1 MVPIRLSIGTIFI
14 ETAAII
20 SVYLKVIELIPKTI
34 ETTTK
39 NEDMDLKIDEAW
51 EKMIKRLASW
61 ADSLIV
67 NLPNIILALF
77 VFTIVILLSK
87 YFAKLTWKLLEKSSL
102 QKSMKNV
109 IAKLISV
116 LIILTGLFLVLG
128 ILDLSKTL
136 NTILAGAGVAGLAVG
151 LALQGA
157 LANTYSGIVLSYI
170 KHIKFGDWI
179 ESNNYEGEVID
190 IDLRAVTIKQSDNN
204 LVYIPNKLVLE
215 NPIRNFSTTAQSR
228 VILKCGVAYS
238 SNLEFVRNLVCK
250 TIISNFDSVEDTR
263 EVIFLYTEFGDSSIN
278 FETRFWIQSTSS
290 LEVLKAKTIA
300 MIALKKAFDD
310 NNINI
315 PFPIR
320 TLDFPDYFKSNN
332 PIND

>member
-1 MVPIRLSIGTIFI
+1 
-14 ETAAII
+14 
-20 SVYLKVIELIPKTI
+20 
-34 ETTTK
+34 
-39 NEDMDLKIDEAW
+39 MDLNIDEAW
-51 EKMIKRLASW
+51 GDMIKRLSSW
-61 ADSLIV
+61 VDSLIV
-67 NLPNIILALF
+67 SLPNIILAIVVF
-77 VFTIVILLSK
+77 VIVIVLAK
-87 YFAKLTWKLLEKSSL
+87 YVAKLTWKLLGNSNL

-109 IAKLISV
+109 IAKLLSILV
-116 LIILTGLFLVLG
+116 ILTGLFLVLG

-179 ESNNYEGEVID
+179 ESNNYEGEVVD

-215 NPIRNFSTTAQSR
+215 NPIRNFSTTSQSR
-228 VILKCGVAYS
+228 VILSCGVAYS
-238 SNLEFVRNLVCK
+238 SDLEFVRELVCK
-250 TIISNFDSVEDTR
+250 TITSHFDNIENTK

-278 FETRFWIQSTSS
+278 FETRFWIKSTSS

-300 MIALKKAFDD
+300 MIAIKKAFDQ
-310 NNINI
+310 NGINI

-320 TLDFPDYFKSNN
+320 TLDFPKDFMKKS
-332 PIND
+332 